1 MVKPVLSQYGPY
13 LFDNPAMSVM
23 QVQVLAKNMAGL
35 TLTANDVRFLNS
47 TYQNSK
53 AKPVTTTP
61 TTTTTPSETTTG
73 TGSSTT

>member
-1 MVKPVLSQYGPY
+1 
-13 LFDNPAMSVM
+13 M

-35 TLTANDVRFLNS
+35 TLTANDVRFLNQ

-53 AKPVTTTP
+53 AKPVTPP
-61 TTTTTPSETTTG
+61 TTTTSETTTG

>member
-1 MVKPVLSQYGPY
+1 MVKPVLTQYGPF
-13 LFDNPAMSVM
+13 LFDNPAMTVM

-35 TLTANDVRFLNS
+35 TLTANDVRFLNQ

-53 AKPVTTTP
+53 AKPVTPP
-61 TTTTTPSETTTG
+61 TTTTSETTTG